1 MLSIVRIG
9 RRGTLPCVDAAQAAA
24 WLERWPDLELLP
36 LLLHVRFTAPGH
48 LCKVRQKS
56 GGYIYIYRYSCQDFI
71 PVSVAPKL
79 LSGVRVL
86 QAPSMSRFSG
96 DT

>member
-56 GGYIYIYRYSCQDFI
+56 GGCTLSHADEHLYRSRS
-71 PVSVAPKL
+71 P
-79 LSGVRVL
+79 R
-86 QAPSMSRFSG
+86 PSSQVDNNIG
-96 DT
+96 